1 MIGRMISRSGAPVT
15 RRRLIVGLLLAS
27 AGIAIAGCGK
37 KGPLKRPDGSSGM
50 KVGRKTLKKKGQS

>member
-27 AGIAIAGCGK
+27 AATGIVGCGK

-50 KVGRKTLKKKGQS
+50 KVDHKTLKKKGQS

>member
-50 KVGRKTLKKKGQS
+50 KVDRKTLKKKGQS